1 LGQHHIAQYG
11 DVCIGFRL
19 QTLCL
24 CGGFPLLV
32 VFKLRFLERV
42 SIVVITAGH
51 VEAFPRCS
59 RSAAG
64 RLTRIA
70 TARRL
75 LYWI

>member
-1 LGQHHIAQYG
+1 
-11 DVCIGFRL
+11 
-19 QTLCL
+19 
-24 CGGFPLLV
+24 LV

-42 SIVVITAGH
+42 TIVVITAGH

-75 LYWI
+75 LYWT

>member
-1 LGQHHIAQYG
+1 
-11 DVCIGFRL
+11 
-19 QTLCL
+19 
-24 CGGFPLLV
+24 LV

-42 SIVVITAGH
+42 TIVVIAAGH

-64 RLTRIA
+64 RPTRVA

-75 LYWI
+75 LYWT